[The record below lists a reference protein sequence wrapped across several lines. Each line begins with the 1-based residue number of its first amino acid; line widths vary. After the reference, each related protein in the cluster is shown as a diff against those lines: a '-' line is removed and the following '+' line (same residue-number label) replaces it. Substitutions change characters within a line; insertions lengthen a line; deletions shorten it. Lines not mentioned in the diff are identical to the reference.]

1 MKKIK
6 LPKIK
11 IKKKINKQKSINNK
25 KKKDNKIK
33 KKNIK
38 INKTK
43 IYNNVKNIKEKIT
56 KDYIS
61 KESLIFLGTSTL
73 ILLIIMLLL
82 FGKLIAIIG
91 TLALIITLLFAQVL
105 DRNPINSKKRKI
117 VKSLFI
123 IALIGVIIGIIGFIA
138 FFIYVS
144 AISKDKYDTKKLYRK
159 ETTIIYDNKNNVI
172 ASLGNEKREKLTY
185 DEIPEILIDAIIATE
200 DSRYF
205 QHNGLDTPRFAKA
218 VIGQFLGQGDA
229 GGGSTITMQVSKNNF
244 TSNNASGLQGIIR
257 KFSDIYLSIFKIEKN
272 YSKQEILEFYVNT
285 PYLGGSSY
293 GIEQAAK
300 TYFGKHASELN
311 LSEASLI
318 AGLFQAPGAYDPT
331 INPED
336 AEERRST
343 VLSLMVKHGYITKEE
358 KEIAEQ
364 IKVADLI
371 AQENTTTNNK
381 YQGYID
387 YVLKEIEEKYEL
399 DAYVTP
405 MYIYT
410 NLDAKKQENL
420 NKVFTGETFKW
431 ANDTIQGGAV
441 AIESATGKIVAI
453 GAGRN
458 RTGERTFSYA
468 TDINRQVGSTAKPL
482 FDYAPG
488 IEYKNWS
495 TGHIFD
501 DIPWSYTGSSTKI
514 KNYDG
519 AYRGKITMRYSL
531 SDSRNVP
538 AVQAFQSI
546 ENNKIKNFVT
556 SLGIEPEIDA
566 NGYVHEAHALGAFNG
581 ASPLQMAGAYTA
593 FSNGGYYTKPTAI
606 NKIIIRDTE
615 EEIIKEEEKKQVMSD
630 ATAYMITDILRGV
643 TSQIGAT
650 YASKD
655 QIAAKTGTTNYDD
668 ATAKHWG
675 YPSNATPDGWIV
687 GYTNNMVVAIWTGYT
702 ENIHGVYLTQNQMV
716 SQRNG
721 LFKACASATFN
732 SSGAKF
738 TKPASVISVKI
749 EKGTELLPSSST
761 PESEIITELF
771 KKGTEPTEI
780 SSKYKKLDNV
790 TSLKGELIDDM
801 VKMTWNSVTKPNDI
815 KDKTC
820 GEFGYEVY
828 FNNTLL
834 GFTKNTYYNYETG
847 EPYGTYTIKTVCKS
861 SAENNS
867 NGVSFTLSSNAEITF
882 SDTLEYEISIGE
894 IFNPNPTPI
903 TVIENDQDMTEF
915 ATIEKTITNT
925 ITNETVT
932 TIDTSKEGTYEIRY
946 VVSYKDKNETFTQI
960 ITIK

>member
-6 LPKIK
+6 IPKIK
-11 IKKKINKQKSINNK
+11 IKKKVNKQKTINNK
-25 KKKDNKIK
+25 KNKDNKIK
-33 KKNIK
+33 IE
-38 INKTK
+38 KTK

-61 KESLIFLGTSTL
+61 KESLIFLGISTL
-73 ILLIIMLLL
+73 ILFVIMLLL

-138 FFIYVS
+138 FFMYVS

-244 TSNNASGLQGIIR
+244 TSNTASGLQGIIR

-272 YSKQEILEFYVNT
+272 YSKQQILEFYVNT

-311 LSEASLI
+311 LSEAALI

-336 AEERRST
+336 AEERRSI
-343 VLSLMVKHGYITKEE
+343 VLSLMEKHGYITKEE

-364 IKVADLI
+364 ITVTNLI
-371 AQENTTTNNK
+371 SQENTTTANK
-381 YQGYID
+381 YQDYID
-387 YVLKEIEEKYEL
+387 YVLKEVEEKYEL

-410 NLDAKKQENL
+410 NLDAQKQENL

-441 AIESATGKIVAI
+441 ALDSTNGKILAI

-458 RTGERTFSYA
+458 RSGERTFSYA
-468 TDINRQVGSTAKPL
+468 TDINRQIGSTAKPL

-495 TGHIFD
+495 TGEVFD
-501 DIPWSYTGSSTKI
+501 DTPWSYTGSTNKI

-519 AYRGKITMRYSL
+519 AYRGKITMRFSL
-531 SDSRNVP
+531 VDSRNVP
-538 AVQAFQSI
+538 AVQAFQQI

-566 NGYVHEAHALGAFNG
+566 NGYLHEAHALGSFNG
-581 ASPLQMAGAYTA
+581 ASPLQMAGAYAA
-593 FSNGGYYTKPTAI
+593 FSNGGHYTKPTAI
-606 NKIIIRDTE
+606 NKIVIRDTE
-615 EEIIKEEEKKQVMSD
+615 EEIIKEEEKQKVMSD
-630 ATAYMITDILRGV
+630 ATAYMITDMLREV
-643 TSQIGAT
+643 PSHIGASYVT
-650 YASKD
+650 KD
-655 QIAAKTGTTNYDD
+655 QLAAKTGTTNYDE
-668 ATAKHWG
+668 ATAKNWG
-675 YPSNATPDGWIV
+675 YPTNATPDGWIV

-716 SQRNG
+716 NQRNNF
-721 LFKACASATFN
+721 FKACASATLN

-738 TKPASVISVKI
+738 TKPSSVVEVKI
-749 EKGTELLPSSST
+749 EKGTKLLPSPST
-761 PESEIITELF
+761 PANQIITELF
-771 KKGTEPTEI
+771 KKGTEPTET
-780 SSKYKKLDNV
+780 SSKYKTLDNV
-790 TSLKGELIDDM
+790 SSLKYEYVDDT
-801 VKMTWNSVTKPNDI
+801 VKITWNSVTKPNDI

-834 GFTKNTYYNYETG
+834 GFTKNTYYNYNTS
-847 EPYGTYTIKTVCKS
+847 EPYGTYTIKTVCKNS
-861 SAENNS
+861 SGNNS
-867 NGVSFTLSSNAEITF
+867 SGTSFTIKSDTEITF
-882 SDTLEYEISIGE
+882 NDATSYDLIIGSTFE
-894 IFNPNPTPI
+894 PSPTPI
-903 TVIENDQDMTEF
+903 TVTENDQDMTEF

-925 ITNETVT
+925 ITNEEVT
-932 TIDTSKEGTYEIRY
+932 IIDTSKEGAYQITYN
-946 VVSYKDKNETFTQI
+946 VSYKDVTETFTQT